1 MDAGKIQF
9 LQKAQVGLKQACKFV
24 EALDTKAKKDLEK
37 DFRSSSGNNCPLER
51 GNDNVLVLSQNEV
64 DKQKNDLEQSQ
75 TKVRFLEK
83 KLSMALEIIA
93 EQKAKLDGFENQ
105 EFEIERLKKTI
116 AILQK
121 ACDESNKLNLE
132 NMENIER
139 LHQKTKELN
148 TDLVIK
154 DKQAETIRIENETLQ
169 RELNTTLQSLLKVQ
183 QEENML
189 EAEIKATKLRNET
202 LTKELTDKEQ
212 TVQELESTQD
222 QHTIEVKDLKQ
233 EIQTL
238 VEDLKEA
245 IDPDDDFGNDDL
257 YLLHDAATNGQF
269 HVSKILLQ
277 NGADVNAKNNYHRTP
292 LHLAVFHG
300 HSKIAKLLLQNGAL
314 VNAKCKAGETPLHFA
329 AYKGHSEV
337 VEILLEFGASRDLKD
352 DIDRTPLSLAEYY
365 KKGDCKKVIA
375 LLKQS
380 QSPAAIINP
389 HKIMKYI

>member
-1 MDAGKIQF
+1 MDAGKILF
-9 LQKAQVGLKQACKFV
+9 LQKAQEGLKQAYKFV
-24 EALDTKAKKDLEK
+24 EALETNAKNDLDK
-37 DFRSSSGNNCPLER
+37 NFRSSSGYNCPSLKK
-51 GNDNVLVLSQNEV
+51 GNPTVLVLSQNEV

-75 TKVRFLEK
+75 MKVRFLEK
-83 KLSMALEIIA
+83 KLSMAFEIIA

-121 ACDESNKLNLE
+121 ACDENTKLNLE
-132 NMENIER
+132 NMETIER

-148 TDLVIK
+148 TNLVIK

-189 EAEIKATKLRNET
+189 EVVIKETKLRNET
-202 LTKELTDKEQ
+202 LTKELTDKEK
-212 TVQELESTQD
+212 TVQELKSTQD
-222 QHTIEVKDLKQ
+222 QHTMEVKDLKQ

-238 VEDLKEA
+238 MEEELKEV
-245 IDPDDDFGNDDL
+245 IDPGDEFGNDL
-257 YLLHDAATNGQF
+257 YLIHDAAIQGQF
-269 HVSKILLQ
+269 HVAKILLQ

-329 AYKGHSEV
+329 AYKGYSEV

-352 DIDRTPLSLAEYY
+352 DIDRTPLSLAECY

-380 QSPAAIINP
+380 QSLAIINP
-389 HKIMKYI
+389 